1 MDANGIRD
9 LLMLGVHPRLAA
21 IEKPLADE
29 LLERYRNEQMATSSA
44 PAPDRRSNSRL
55 ASRLVPFLARVIADE
70 LQGLET
76 MRVRH
81 ADFVRRSAGAQGP
94 EELQYLILEY
104 SRWMGASEADI
115 ELDRKAFARWF
126 GTDAMADRFL
136 RRHTERERRIA
147 FSLDRL
153 GSIAALQLESGG
165 AAIGFRKLWLA
176 MDVESC
182 VKPLL
187 AHDGDP
193 RVAIAAFRC
202 LTTALSAL
210 PPDEQEQATAET
222 TRQYIYRSAMGH
234 RQHVW
239 IQCEALALLATASQA
254 SLGAVLAHRFE
265 RPAEGE
271 DIFVRR
277 RAVGVL
283 FDGLQQRPELGELLP
298 TVANDPSPYVRQAFA
313 ERLHRLPDEAG
324 SDWLERMLRD
334 DPSSQV
340 RAMAL
345 LEIPK
350 FLAAGRCIAA
360 VQRGLSASLSNE
372 TDSFVLRTGL
382 KIAVEGCLALKDT
395 LLRQQWQAA
404 VLPCI
409 ESLHTD
415 AANLAVRRW
424 AAQARE
430 RLWCELDDTARRLRE
445 TLADSVATQAPGT
458 TTSLPKRL
466 AREVD
471 EATLGRTLAVM
482 AQQDFGFD
490 LRAGRSITRGHR
502 FGLRLWR
509 VWHEMR
515 RPSPDKRQAFRHTIA
530 RIFTGQVRVPSGILA
545 ELAQTKVPGE
555 PLFIGRESDWRPY
568 LPLLDDVLS
577 TLDVPG
583 HCARLYSAEGVT
595 EIRAPALWVG
605 RLRARLILIREFAE
619 IARLRNWQDDAAGH
633 AAAYVRRLEELGF
646 SIRFVAH
653 GQPDAAVTRFFPAVA
668 VLPFSETWLQIEDYF
683 FSLYQNSLAELALFA
698 GGTLVYFV
706 GKHLYANYR
715 IHRIRRSLPLVLGG
729 WGTRGKSG
737 TERIKAAMINAMGYS
752 IVSKTTGCEAMFLM
766 AHPFGKMR
774 EMFLFRPYDKATIWE
789 QFDVMSHARDLHAD
803 VFLWEC
809 MALTPSY
816 VRLLQR
822 HWVRDDISTITNTF
836 PDHEDLQGPAGINIP
851 EVMTNFIPERST
863 LISSEEQMLPI
874 LSHAAAELHTELL
887 PVTWLDSGLLT
898 PDVLARFPYDE
909 HPSNIALVVR
919 LGQELGIEPDF
930 ALKEMADRVV
940 PDLGV
945 LKTYPAAR
953 VKGRHLIFVNGMS
966 ANERFGCL
974 GNWVRMGFDRQD
986 ADQEPG
992 VWISTVVNNRADRV
1006 ARSQVFASIL
1016 ANDINADRHFL
1027 IGSNLH
1033 GLVGYISQAWDGF
1046 VSELTLWADGHDA
1059 AHALAMLESF
1069 ARRFRVIHTPDQL
1082 TRRLLAMLQG
1092 LGLNVETPPPDEEP
1106 ALRNWL
1112 TEVGAVDHLDDILA
1126 AHAAN
1131 RKEFLAFQTLAARI
1145 ASGEK
1150 PSVLDQ
1156 AFRTQ
1161 LGEWFHQRIVVIE
1174 DFHASGNQIVDIIRR
1189 ATPPGYTNRVM
1200 GIQNI
1205 KGTGLDFVYRWQAWA
1220 SCYQS
1225 CEKLK
1230 SSVTSV
1236 FDAGLREL
1244 ASFQE
1249 FGVLCEEHVRE
1260 AIEQARHASVAQ
1272 REYAQAELL
1281 LIESNLRLALE
1292 EVYAGMQLV
1301 RTTGG
1306 WLPRVVEGIEAFLDA
1321 GDAVS
1326 RRKKANQIYRDL
1338 AAERISMDR
1347 AVLEL
1352 QGLNKRQKGGWL
1364 LHQLHEMKAYIATP
1378 RAGG

>member
-1 MDANGIRD
+1 
-9 LLMLGVHPRLAA
+9 
-21 IEKPLADE
+21 
-29 LLERYRNEQMATSSA
+29 
-44 PAPDRRSNSRL
+44 
-55 ASRLVPFLARVIADE
+55 
-70 LQGLET
+70 
-76 MRVRH
+76 
-81 ADFVRRSAGAQGP
+81 
-94 EELQYLILEY
+94 
-104 SRWMGASEADI
+104 MGY
-115 ELDRKAFARWF
+115 
-126 GTDAMADRFL
+126 
-136 RRHTERERRIA
+136 HT
-147 FSLDRL
+147 
-153 GSIAALQLESGG
+153 
-165 AAIGFRKLWLA
+165 LWLA
-176 MDVESC
+176 MDVETC

-202 LTTALSAL
+202 LTTALRAL
-210 PPDEQEQATAET
+210 PAEEQEQAIAES
-222 TRQYIYRSAMGH
+222 TRQYIYRSAMGS
-234 RQHVW
+234 RPHVW
-239 IQCEALALLATASQA
+239 IQCEALALLATASPA

-265 RPAEGE
+265 RHEANEADE

-283 FDGLQQRPELGELLP
+283 FDVLAQQPELGELL
-298 TVANDPSPYVRQAFA
+298 TAAASDPSPHVRQGFA
-313 ERLHRLPDEAG
+313 EGLHRLPDASG
-324 SDWLERMLRD
+324 SAWLERLLHD
-334 DPSSQV
+334 DPSPQV

-350 FLAAGRCIAA
+350 FLAAGRAIAMA
-360 VQRGLSASLSNE
+360 QRSLSHTLSSE
-372 TDSFVLRTGL
+372 TDSFVLRVAL
-382 KIAVEGCLALKDT
+382 KVAVAGCLALQEGA
-395 LLRQQWQAA
+395 QQQAWHQA
-404 VLPCI
+404 VVPRI
-409 ESLHTD
+409 ESLHTT
-415 AANLAVRRW
+415 AASLAVRRW

-430 RLWCELDDTARRLRE
+430 RLWCELDGTARELRN
-445 TLADSVATQAPGT
+445 TLAENTANLSPGAR
-458 TTSLPKRL
+458 TSLPRKL
-466 AREVD
+466 ARAVD

-490 LRAGRSITRGHR
+490 VRAGRHLTRGHR

-509 VWHEMR
+509 IWHEMR
-515 RPSPDKRQAFRHTIA
+515 HPSPDKRQAFRHTIA
-530 RIFTGQVRVPSGILA
+530 RVFTGQVRAPSGILA

-577 TLDVPG
+577 TLDVAG
-583 HCARLYSAEGVT
+583 HCARLYSAEGIT
-595 EIRAPALWVG
+595 EIRAPAHRIT
-605 RLRARLILIREFAE
+605 RLRARLALMREFAE
-619 IARLRNWQDDAAGH
+619 IARLRNWHDESAGS
-633 AAAYVRRLEELGF
+633 ASAYVRRLEALGF
-646 SIRFVAH
+646 SVRFVAH
-653 GQPDAAVTRFFPAVA
+653 GEADTSVTRFFPAAVA
-668 VLPFSETWLQIEDYF
+668 FAAAVASPAAIAFPAAETWQQVEDYF
-683 FSLYQNSLAELALFA
+683 FSIYENSLAELALFA
-698 GGTLVYFV
+698 GGALVYFV

-715 IHRIRRSLPLVLGG
+715 IHQIRRSLPLVLGG

-737 TERIKAAMINAMGYS
+737 TERIKAAMINAMGYG

-816 VRLLQR
+816 VQLLQR

-851 EVMTNFIPERST
+851 EVMTNFIPARST

-874 LSHAAAELHTELL
+874 LSHAAAKLQTELL
-887 PVTWLDSGLLT
+887 PVTWLEAGLLT

-909 HPSNIALVVR
+909 HPYNIALVVR
-919 LGQELGIEPDF
+919 LGEELGIACDF

-945 LKTYPAAR
+945 LKTYPPAQ
-953 VKGRHLIFVNGMS
+953 VKGRRLIFVNGMS

-986 ADQEPG
+986 PQQEPG

-1006 ARSQVFASIL
+1006 ARSQVFAGIL

-1033 GLVGYISQAWDGF
+1033 GLVGYINQAWDQF
-1046 VSELTLWADGHDA
+1046 VAELTLWADGQDA

-1069 ARRFRVIHTPDQL
+1069 ARRFRVIHTQDQV

-1092 LGLNVETPPPDEEP
+1092 LGLDAGTPPDDEA
-1106 ALRNWL
+1106 ALRDWL
-1112 TEVGAVDHLDDILA
+1112 IEAGVADHLEDMLA
-1126 AHAAN
+1126 AHAAH
-1131 RKEFLAFQTLAARI
+1131 RVEWQAYQSLAARI
-1145 ASGEK
+1145 AAADS
-1150 PSVLDQ
+1150 PAALDA
-1156 AFRTQ
+1156 AFRAQ

-1174 DFHASGNQIVDIIRR
+1174 DFHATGNKIVDLIRR
-1189 ATPPGYTNRVM
+1189 ATPPGYSNRIM

-1205 KGTGLDFVYRWQAWA
+1205 KGTGLDFVYRWQAWN

-1230 SSVTSV
+1230 SPVAAV
-1236 FDAGLREL
+1236 FDTGLREL
-1244 ASFQE
+1244 ATFQE
-1249 FGVLCEEHVRE
+1249 FGILCEAHVR
-1260 AIEQARHASVAQ
+1260 ATIAQARHTSVAQ

-1281 LIESNLRLALE
+1281 LIESNLSLALE
-1292 EVYAGMQLV
+1292 EVNAGLNLV

-1306 WLPRVVEGIEAFLDA
+1306 WLPRIVESLEAFLDA
-1321 GDAVS
+1321 GDAVG
-1326 RRKKANQIYRDL
+1326 RRKKANRIYRDL

-1352 QGLNKRQKGGWL
+1352 QDLNKRQKGGWL
-1364 LHQLHEMKAYIATP
+1364 LHHLHQWKA
-1378 RAGG
+1378 RLGKS

>member
-1 MDANGIRD
+1 MAAEGLLG
-9 LLMLGVHPRLAA
+9 LLMRGVHPRLAA
-21 IEKPLADE
+21 IERPLAAE
-29 LLERYRNEQMATSSA
+29 LVARYQREQAAISSVPAGDRQQDA
-44 PAPDRRSNSRL
+44 PHL
-55 ASRLVPFLARVIADE
+55 ASRLVPFLVRAIAEDI
-70 LQGLET
+70 QGLET
-76 MRVRH
+76 MRARH
-81 ADFVRRSAGAQGP
+81 AEFVRRHAGAKSQ
-94 EELQYLILEY
+94 EERHYLILEY

-115 ELDRKAFARWF
+115 EQDRKAFDRWF
-126 GTDAMADRFL
+126 GADAMADRYL
-136 RRHTERERRIA
+136 RRHSQMERRIA

-153 GSIAALQLESGG
+153 GLLAAYRLG
-165 AAIGFRKLWLA
+165 ADGATMGYRKLWFA
-176 MDVESC
+176 MDVEAC

-202 LTTALSAL
+202 LTTALRAL
-210 PPDEQEQATAET
+210 PAVEQEQAIAES
-222 TRQYIYRSAMGH
+222 TRQYIYRSAMGS
-234 RQHVW
+234 RPHVW
-239 IQCEALALLATASQA
+239 IQCEALALLATASPA

-265 RPAEGE
+265 RHEADE

-283 FDGLQQRPELGELLP
+283 FDVLAQHPELGELL
-298 TVANDPSPYVRQAFA
+298 VAAASDPSPHVRQGFA
-313 ERLHRLPDEAG
+313 EGLHRLPDATG
-324 SDWLERMLRD
+324 SAWLERLLHD
-334 DPSSQV
+334 DPSPQV

-350 FLAAGRCIAA
+350 FLEAGRCISVA
-360 VQRGLSASLSNE
+360 QASLIHTLSSE
-372 TDSFVLRTGL
+372 ADSFVLRAAL
-382 KIAVEGCLALKDT
+382 KVAVEGCLVLQDGA
-395 LLRQQWQAA
+395 QQQDWHQA
-404 VLPCI
+404 VMPRI
-409 ESLHTD
+409 ESLHT
-415 AANLAVRRW
+415 AASSLAVRRW

-430 RLWCELDDTARRLRE
+430 RLWCERDDTARALRE
-445 TLADSVATQAPGT
+445 TLAGSTSSLSPGT
-458 TTSLPKRL
+458 GTSLPRKL
-466 AREVD
+466 ARSID
-471 EATLGRTLAVM
+471 EPTLGRTLAVM

-490 LRAGRSITRGHR
+490 VRAGRHLTRGHR

-530 RIFTGQVRVPSGILA
+530 RIFRGQVRAPSGILA

-555 PLFIGRESDWRPY
+555 PLFIGREGDWRPY

-583 HCARLYSAEGVT
+583 HCARLYSAEGIT
-595 EIRAPALWVG
+595 EIRAPAHPVG
-605 RLRARLILIREFAE
+605 RLRARLALIREFAE
-619 IARLRNWQDDAAGH
+619 IARLRNWQDESAGS
-633 AAAYVRRLEELGF
+633 ASAYVRRLEALGF
-646 SIRFVAH
+646 SVRFVAH
-653 GQPDAAVTRFFPAVA
+653 GQADAAVTRFFPAAAVFPVA
-668 VLPFSETWLQIEDYF
+668 ETWQQVEDYF
-683 FSLYQNSLAELALFA
+683 FSLYENSLAELALFA
-698 GGTLVYFV
+698 GGALVYFV

-715 IHRIRRSLPLVLGG
+715 IHQIRRSLPLVLGG

-737 TERIKAAMINAMGYS
+737 TERIKAAMINAMGYG

-789 QFDVMSHARDLHAD
+789 QFDVMGHAQSLHAD

-816 VRLLQR
+816 VQLLQR

-851 EVMTNFIPERST
+851 EVMTNFIPVRST

-874 LSHAAAELHTELL
+874 LSHAAAELQTELL
-887 PVTWLDSGLLT
+887 PVTWLEAGLLA

-909 HPSNIALVVR
+909 HPYNIALVVR
-919 LGQELGIEPDF
+919 LGEELGVARDF

-945 LKTYPAAR
+945 LKTYPLAP

-986 ADQEPG
+986 PLQEPG

-1006 ARSQVFASIL
+1006 ARSQVFAGII

-1033 GLVGYISQAWDGF
+1033 GLVGYINQAWDQY
-1046 VSELTLWADGHDA
+1046 VAELTLWADGQDA
-1059 AHALAMLESF
+1059 AHALAVLESF
-1069 ARRFRVIHTPDQL
+1069 ARRFRVIHAPDQV

-1092 LGLNVETPPPDEEP
+1092 LGLNVDTPPPDEEP
-1106 ALRNWL
+1106 ALRDWL
-1112 TEVGAVDHLDDILA
+1112 MEAGVTDHLEDMLS
-1126 AHAAN
+1126 AHAAH
-1131 RKEFLAFQTLAARI
+1131 RVEWQAYQSLAARI
-1145 ASGEK
+1145 AAAESQTA
-1150 PSVLDQ
+1150 LDA
-1156 AFRTQ
+1156 AFREQ
-1161 LGEWFHQRIVVIE
+1161 LGAWFHQRIVVIE
-1174 DFHASGNQIVDIIRR
+1174 DYHASGNQIVDIIRR
-1189 ATPPGYTNRVM
+1189 ATPPGYINRIM

-1205 KGTGLDFVYRWQAWA
+1205 KGTGLDFVYRWQAWN

-1230 SSVTSV
+1230 SPVAAV
-1236 FDAGLREL
+1236 FDSGLREL
-1244 ASFQE
+1244 AAFQE
-1249 FGVLCEEHVRE
+1249 FGLLCEDHVR
-1260 AIEQARHASVAQ
+1260 ASIEQARHTSVAQ

-1281 LIESNLRLALE
+1281 LIESNLNLALE
-1292 EVYAGMQLV
+1292 EVNAGLNLV

-1306 WLPRVVEGIEAFLDA
+1306 WLSRIVEGLEAFLDA
-1321 GDAVS
+1321 GDAVG

-1338 AAERISMDR
+1338 SAERISMDR

-1352 QGLNKRQKGGWL
+1352 QELNKRQKGGWL
-1364 LHQLHEMKAYIATP
+1364 MHQLLQWKAYLATP
-1378 RAGG
+1378 